1 MKRII
6 ALLMM
11 VCLLC
16 TAGVTAM
23 ATENESVAVVYGAD
37 FAYIVNI
44 PATVVAKANQL
55 KNYAEVKIEE
65 ALLPSQTAL
74 TVAVSGDSWNKDSW
88 HLHSSDSTIAY
99 NVMAENEGL
108 YARVGNNAEILRCT
122 AGEKCPITRSLC
134 FVLQNVSGTG
144 TYSDILTFVIAYA
157 GIQSE

>member
-37 FAYIVNI
+37 FAYIVN
-44 PATVVAKANQL
+44 VAKANQL

-65 ALLPSQTAL
+65 ALLPSKTAL

-99 NVMAENEGL
+99 NVMAENEGK
-108 YARVGNNAEILRCT
+108 YSSVGNNAEILRCT